1 MPKNSGKCNNKNV
14 KLLNSA
20 GHRPRVQLVL
30 HKLRCYTLSEI
41 EIQRVGQ
48 LITTQ
53 SWLYLQVHHTI
64 PSFEKRWQLNKC
76 ELTIPTHHWILT
88 HLLGGIHSYD
98 AIKSSY
104 ICRRPPPGYTPPKEA
119 VFG

>member
-1 MPKNSGKCNNKNV
+1 M
-14 KLLNSA
+14 
-20 GHRPRVQLVL
+20 
-30 HKLRCYTLSEI
+30 HKLRCYTLSQI

-98 AIKSSY
+98 ANETSY
-104 ICRRPPPGYTPPKEA
+104 QSRRPLPMFMPLKKIG
-119 VFG
+119 FG